1 MKKNCLIATAA
12 AMLAT
17 ISGVSASA
25 QKPATPQAAAPAAAA
40 TAAVPDSKIAY
51 VNTEAFGD
59 EKVGIARYVAAL
71 KSLEREFQPRNTEL
85 TTIQNQIKGIAD
97 ELQKLQGAQ
106 GVVDTKTIQAK
117 QDQGEKL
124 QRDLKYKKEQA
135 DADFQ
140 RRYQEVVSP
149 ISEDIGK
156 SLDVFAKSRGITMIL
171 DVSKLAPAILTATEG
186 MDVTKAFIAD
196 YNTKNPGSAAAAT
209 PARP

>member
-1 MKKNCLIATAA
+1 MKKIRLIATAA
-12 AMLAT
+12 LLAT
-17 ISGVSASA
+17 ISVVSASA
-25 QKPATPQAAAPAAAA
+25 QKPAASQPTAPAAAA

-51 VNTEAFGD
+51 VNTEAFAD
-59 EKVGIARYVAAL
+59 EKGGISRYVAAL

-85 TTIQNQIKGIAD
+85 TTLNNQIKGIAD
-97 ELQKLQGAQ
+97 ELQKLNPS
-106 GVVDTKTIQAK
+106 VVDQKSIQAK

-156 SLDVFAKSRGITMIL
+156 ALDAFAKSRGITMIL

-186 MDVTKAFIAD
+186 MDVTRAFIAD

>member
-1 MKKNCLIATAA
+1 MKNFRLIASAA
-12 AMLAT
+12 LLAT
-17 ISGVSASA
+17 LSVVSASA
-25 QKPATPQAAAPAAAA
+25 QKPASPQPAAPAAASS
-40 TAAVPDSKIAY
+40 AAVPESKIAF

-59 EKVGIARYVAAL
+59 EKGGIARYVSAL

-85 TTIQNQIKGIAD
+85 VSIQNQIKGIAD
-97 ELQKLQGAQ
+97 ELQKLQAAS
-106 GVVDTKTIQAK
+106 VVADPKALQAK

-156 SLDVFAKSRGITMIL
+156 ALDAFAKSRGITMIL
-171 DVSKLAPAILTATEG
+171 DVSKMAPAILTATDG
-186 MDVTKAFIAD
+186 MDVTRAFISD